1 MWEDRIIRE
10 SRGFPDFLMQQ
21 IKTQIMALRDR
32 YAQQIELRDT
42 VLTKKLT
49 SRRRAILHLA
59 KQAAGQMIERLDR
72 ERKVSFVPLDELL
85 DFTEGISRTEIEA
98 ELAER

>member
-1 MWEDRIIRE
+1 
-10 SRGFPDFLMQQ
+10 MQQ